1 VNLTQAKE
9 DEEPVLLMAMV
20 EEIEDASAP
29 PQSVKSVLEE

>member
-1 VNLTQAKE
+1 LTQAEE

-29 PQSVKSVLEE
+29 PQTVKLALEE